1 MAVAIMTMA
10 GCTHN
15 NGDIGDWF
23 GTWHLKSIAVN
34 DSPDTEYHGNIVW
47 KFQNNIIEMIEADDT
62 EHTALERYGTWSATD
77 SELTLDF
84 THSDDRYPS
93 GTGIY
98 QPLPA
103 THIPAA
109 VSTLRILKRSS
120 SEIILQ
126 FDSQDNTVIIYTLRR
141 QG

>member
-1 MAVAIMTMA
+1 MALAIVSMT

-23 GTWHLKSIAVN
+23 GTWHLKSIAFN
-34 DSPDTEYHGNIVW
+34 DSPDADYDGNIVW
-47 KFQNNIIEMIEADDT
+47 KFQNNIIEMIEADDA
-62 EHTALERYGTWSATD
+62 EHTALERFGTWSATD
-77 SELTLDF
+77 SELTLNF
-84 THSDDRYPS
+84 THSDERYPA

-103 THIPAA
+103 THLPAA
-109 VSTLRILKRSS
+109 VSTLRILKLSS

-126 FDSQDNTVIIYTLRR
+126 FDSEDNAVIVYTLRR